1 MSDELGDVRRA
12 DADEGAP
19 GAGHTGQA
27 TSPLGGPFAFLR
39 ARRGASV
46 VRLADQWFIACASSE
61 LGTAPRAEIIQD
73 VPIVLFRDAR
83 GRAAALLDR
92 CPHRNVPLSG
102 GKVAPDGTLE
112 CPYHGWR
119 FDHGGAC
126 RAIPS
131 YLGEP
136 GAKARTAPAFPVVEQ
151 DGWVWVYSTPFAE
164 PAAPGES
171 PPMPA
176 RQPHRFALVGAPG
189 YTSVHQTVVAKGTMY
204 SAIENALD
212 VPHTAFLHR
221 GLFRSESRGVRL
233 QVKVRRTRDRV
244 EAEYIG
250 EPRPPGLVA
259 RILSPSG
266 GIVTHFDRFILP
278 SIAQVEYRIGDEN
291 HFLADTACT
300 PVSDFETKLHA
311 VVSFRSRLPGHVI
324 APFVKPLAL
333 RVFQQ
338 DAVVLAQ
345 QTELIHRFGGEQFA
359 STEIDVLGRHIW
371 RLLRAAER
379 GDASS
384 PEEETELELVV

>member
-1 MSDELGDVRRA
+1 MTSREEARTP
-12 DADEGAP
+12 GAP
-19 GAGHTGQA
+19 SGF
-27 TSPLGGPFAFLR
+27 S
-39 ARRGASV
+39 SV
-46 VRLADQWFIACASSE
+46 VRLPHSWFILCTSRE
-61 LGTAPRAEIIQD
+61 LGREPLARKLQGTPL
-73 VPIVLFRDAR
+73 VLFRAED
-83 GRAAALLDR
+83 GKPAALVDR
-92 CPHRNVPLSG
+92 CPHRNVPLSMG
-102 GKVAPDGTLE
+102 RVVEGTLQ
-112 CPYHGWR
+112 CAYHGWR
-119 FDHGGAC
+119 FDGGGQC
-126 RAIPS
+126 RAIPGL
-131 YLGEP
+131 LGEP
-136 GAKARTAPAFPVVEQ
+136 EAKSRCATSHATREQ
-151 DGWVWVYSTPFAE
+151 EGFIWVYSTPGVE
-164 PAAPGES
+164 PTHEPYHFPLLDAHGYS
-171 PPMPA
+171 TA
-176 RQPHRFALVGAPG
+176 RRMLRARGSLHATL
-189 YTSVHQTVVAKGTMY
+189 
-204 SAIENALD
+204 ENTLD
-212 VPHTAFLHR
+212 VPHTAYLHG
-221 GLFRSESRGVRL
+221 GLFRTEEKRNEIEV
-233 QVKVRRTRDRV
+233 VVRRGADRV

-291 HFLADTACT
+291 HFRADTACT